1 VSKIFIFAKGFTLLE
16 ILLVIGIIS
25 ILLIL
30 VVPISLDFYKNQEIE
45 TQTQF
50 LIQTLRRAQLE
61 AVSGELDSPFGVS
74 ISSQNYTLFKGNS
87 YMGRD
92 TRYDEIFDLPEI
104 IQPSGISEVVFSK
117 LEGKPSVTGNI
128 ILSNN
133 SNTKIININLLG
145 RINLQ

>member
-1 VSKIFIFAKGFTLLE
+1 MSKIFIFAKGFTLLE

-30 VVPISLDFYKNQEIE
+30 VVPISLGFYKNQEIE

-61 AVSGELDSPFGVS
+61 AMSGELDSSFGVS

-87 YMGRD
+87 YMSRD
-92 TRYDEIFDLPEI
+92 ARYDEIFDLPKLSSQAVFLKLYFLSLKVSPASLEI
-104 IQPSGISEVVFSK
+104 LF
-117 LEGKPSVTGNI
+117 
-128 ILSNN
+128 
-133 SNTKIININLLG
+133 
-145 RINLQ
+145 

>member
-1 VSKIFIFAKGFTLLE
+1 
-16 ILLVIGIIS
+16 
-25 ILLIL
+25 
-30 VVPISLDFYKNQEIE
+30 LDFYKNQEIE

-61 AVSGELDSPFGVS
+61 AMSGELDSFFGVS
-74 ISSQNYTLFKGNS
+74 ISSQNYTLFKVDS
-87 YMGRD
+87 SMGRD
-92 TRYDEIFDLPEI
+92 TKYDEIFDLPEI

-117 LEGKPSVTGNI
+117 FEGKPSVTGNI

-133 SNTKIININLLG
+133 SNTKIININLMG